1 MSRSTDWVA
10 AQAAVRAA
18 LRDWLVR
25 SGLGDVSLASDAV
38 VILDVDGRTARTS
51 VPVRWGGS
59 VVIRE
64 QRWERRANG
73 WRIVDDRQT
82 ERAR

>member
-10 AQAAVRAA
+10 TQAALRAA

-25 SGLGDVSLASDAV
+25 SGLGDVSVASEAV
-38 VILDVDGRTARTS
+38 VILDVDGRTARTN
-51 VPVRWGGS
+51 VPVRWGGG
-59 VVIRE
+59 VVVRE
-64 QRWERRANG
+64 QRWERQANR
-73 WRIVDDRQT
+73 WRIVEDRQT